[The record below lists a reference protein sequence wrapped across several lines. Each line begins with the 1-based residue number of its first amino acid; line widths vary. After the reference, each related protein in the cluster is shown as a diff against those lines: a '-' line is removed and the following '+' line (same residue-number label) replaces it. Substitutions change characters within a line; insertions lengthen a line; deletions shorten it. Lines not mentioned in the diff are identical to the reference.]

1 VIARRALL
9 GWAAASSAAAVSTS
23 VLGCDRPSLARGEGR
38 ADPASAPSGT
48 GPIPGTSAPASTA
61 EAGPRWRE
69 LELEGNA
76 SFRDPGRVTVRP
88 EPGAPLLVALHGAG
102 ENAKGL
108 VGGSR
113 GFRDDYGLDRA
124 YARLAAPPLVEG
136 DLGGFVRCDRLAA
149 LNSALAARPFA
160 GVSVACPFTPY
171 VQDLE
176 GAKRWAGWL
185 EEVLLPRAREAGG
198 TAADAP
204 SGIDGISMG
213 GRLALLV
220 GFARPDLFAAVGAS
234 QPAVKPD
241 EVRYFANLAAKAHAT
256 RPRPLRL
263 VSSQGDFY
271 LEAIRALSLALRR
284 RDVPHQLLVT
294 PGPHDYPWNRG
305 PGSTEMLV
313 FHDRVLRG
321 APPV

>member
-1 VIARRALL
+1 VIGRRTLL
-9 GWAAASSAAAVSTS
+9 GWAAASSAAAVSTA
-23 VLGCDRPSLARGEGR
+23 VLGCDRESLARGEGR
-38 ADPASAPSGT
+38 AEPSG
-48 GPIPGTSAPASTA
+48 APAPGPGAAPLATGAA
-61 EAGPRWRE
+61 EVAASRWRE
-69 LELEGNA
+69 LDLDGNA
-76 SFRDPGRVTVRP
+76 SFHEPGRVTVRP
-88 EPGAPLLVALHGAG
+88 EPGAPLVVALHGAG

-124 YARLAAPPLVEG
+124 YARLGAPPLVEG
-136 DLGGFVRCDRLAA
+136 DFGGFVRRDRLST
-149 LNSALAARPFA
+149 LNAALAARPFA
-160 GVSVACPFTPY
+160 GVAVACPFTPY
-171 VQDLE
+171 VQELE

-185 EEVLLPRAREAGG
+185 EEVLVPRAREAGG

-204 SGIDGISMG
+204 LGIDGISMG
-213 GRLALLV
+213 GRLALLL

-271 LEAIRALSLALRR
+271 LEAIRALSEALRR

>member
-1 VIARRALL
+1 MIRRRALL
-9 GWAAASSAAAVSTS
+9 GWATASSAAALSTS
-23 VLGCDRPSLARGEGR
+23 VLGCERASAERGGEALA
-38 ADPASAPSGT
+38 APAPDPATAKPVGD
-48 GPIPGTSAPASTA
+48 PREAKEVAS
-61 EAGPRWRE
+61 WRE
-69 LELEGNA
+69 LDLPGSA
-76 SFRDPGRVTVRP
+76 SFREPGRVTVRP
-88 EPGAPLLVALHGAG
+88 RPDAPLLVALHGAG

-124 YARLAAPPLVEG
+124 YARLEAPPLTTA
-136 DLGGFVRCDRLAA
+136 DLGGFVTPARLAE
-149 LNSALAARPFA
+149 LNTTLAAEPFA
-160 GVSVACPFTPY
+160 GLGVACPFTPY

-176 GAKRWAGWL
+176 GAKRWAGFL
-185 EEVLLPRAREAGG
+185 EEVLLPAARTAAG
-198 TAADAP
+198 TRADAP
-204 SGIDGISMG
+204 QGIDGISMG

-234 QPAVKPD
+234 QPAVKPE
-241 EVRYFANLAAKAHAT
+241 EVRTFAELAAKAHAT

-271 LEAIRALSLALRR
+271 LEAIRALSAALTRR
-284 RDVPHQLLVT
+284 HVPHQLLVT

-305 PGSTEMLV
+305 PGSTEMLL

-321 APPV
+321 RPHA